1 MRTEQ
6 EVALAIERYADMVRR
21 ICMLYLKNTS
31 DTEDIFQEVFLKYA
45 LYSKSF
51 TGHEHEKAWV
61 IRVTINQC
69 KDLLKSFFR
78 SKTVSVEEL
87 LEAPHESG
95 NQNQEVLR
103 AVLTLPQKYKE
114 VVYLHYYEGYTA
126 VEIGQLLKKKTNTVY
141 TLLAR
146 AKALLRESLSD
157 EYEQ

>member
-69 KDLLKSFFR
+69 KDFLKSFFR

-87 LEAPHESG
+87 LEAPHGPG
-95 NQNQEVLR
+95 NQNKEVLR

-126 VEIGQLLKKKTNTVY
+126 VEIGQLLKKRQIRYIHYWLGQRRYCGRV
-141 TLLAR
+141 
-146 AKALLRESLSD
+146 
-157 EYEQ
+157 